1 MSLCLDFRINYFSGP
16 FASVHI
22 ESVLFSVYNISV
34 QGGGGGGGGGG
45 GREHPEPFEHDDDR
59 GGGGGCIWLDYYCGQ
74 TRELSRPRARR
85 RSRPNEGV
93 VESARLT
100 AIVVE

>member
-34 QGGGGGGGGGG
+34 QGGGGAVAAVAEAESTPNRSNTMTTGEEEEGVSGSTTIAAKRGSCQ
-45 GREHPEPFEHDDDR
+45 DR
-59 GGGGGCIWLDYYCGQ
+59 VLDGDRGQ
-74 TRELSRPRARR
+74 TRELSSPRA
-85 RSRPNEGV
+85 
-93 VESARLT
+93 
-100 AIVVE
+100 